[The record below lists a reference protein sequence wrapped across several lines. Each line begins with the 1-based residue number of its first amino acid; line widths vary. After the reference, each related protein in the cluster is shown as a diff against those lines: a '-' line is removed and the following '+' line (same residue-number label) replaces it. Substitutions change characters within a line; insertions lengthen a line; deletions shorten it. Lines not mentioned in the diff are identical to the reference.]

1 MVEQTHIPVKIA
13 LEDKPERS
21 ETTATSVGAYV
32 LVIDTV
38 LPERGIS
45 LCSTYAGHTHTK
57 TLASHLLLAHDAYD
71 AIPAEHEHEEMPV
84 MYARRRC
91 LYDHL
96 HRLQD
101 LLQDIGIDAQI
112 PVEEEAIAAIE
123 R

>member
-13 LEDKPERS
+13 LEGKPERS
-21 ETTATSVGAYV
+21 ETVATSVGAYV

-38 LPERGIS
+38 LPEKGIS

-57 TLASHLLLAHDAYD
+57 TLASHLLLARDAYD
-71 AIPAEHEHEEMPV
+71 AISVEHEHEEMPV

-101 LLQDIGIDAQI
+101 LLDRLGLAAAI
-112 PVEEEAIAAIE
+112 PVDDAAITAVE